1 MISVRPV
8 RLLSN
13 TLRSAVALLAACA
26 ALAGCG
32 SRSTA
37 PVPEPSPTG
46 SAAASCAAVMS
57 ALPKRIAGLDRS
69 AETANTA
76 SWGDPAI
83 TLRCGVPR
91 PQGLT
96 STSRCDEV
104 DAVGWYTEE
113 FTEARRFTTIGRVGY
128 IEVTVPAVHSPAA
141 DALVDLAP
149 AVGKMA
155 SVTPCQ

>member
-1 MISVRPV
+1 MISVRPR
-8 RLLSN
+8 RLLRA
-13 TLRSAVALLAACA
+13 TAVLLAGCA
-26 ALAGCG
+26 VLSGCG

-37 PVPEPSPTG
+37 AVPEPSPTG
-46 SAAASCAAVMS
+46 SAAASCAAVMP
-57 ALPKRIAGLDRS
+57 ALPRRVAGLDRS
-69 AETANTA
+69 ASTAHTA

-91 PQGLT
+91 PEGLT

-113 FTEARRFTTIGRVGY
+113 FTQAWRFTTIGRVGY

-149 AVGKMA
+149 AVKKMV
-155 SVTPCQ
+155 SVAPCR